1 MTEDYKNKVEETVN
15 IKEVLLK
22 YSRYWYYFLLCTLFF
37 LFCAFLFN
45 RYATPIYSA
54 STTILIRD
62 DSNSSLGA
70 ENLLEG
76 LELFSGKKNLKN
88 EIGILE
94 SFDLV
99 SKTIQDLG
107 FQTSYFHLGNIRTAE
122 VYRNV
127 PFFVNIDSSKT
138 QSLGIAF
145 NIYVLS
151 DNTFEIT
158 TKATNIRQYQPKQ
171 KTFTKQTKVSFKY
184 DQKHTFGE
192 KIETDHFAFTI
203 EKQAIFDST
212 FIDKEYYFVF
222 HDITNLTTN
231 RLKNLSVGPIDK
243 ESSIIKITGKGEVIQ
258 KEIDFL
264 DKLAQNYLGLGL
276 NEKNQ
281 MAANTITFINAQL
294 DEISDSLIYAE
305 NQLERFKESN
315 PKLELSY
322 KEYGTFYQIEQLEKE
337 RSILEVND
345 KYYRALLK
353 YLTSND
359 DINNIIAPS
368 AMGIE
373 DPLLNSLIND
383 LTKLYAEK
391 ASLSLN
397 TSSQHPVF
405 QNVIER
411 IENTKKSL
419 IENVNNIISTSNI
432 AISSINQRIKREESL
447 IYNLPKNERVL
458 VNIKRKFNL
467 NESIYTY
474 LLEKRSEAAI
484 ALAGNVADHKVLDIA
499 RLDNKLPINP
509 KKKMNYLFALLL
521 GFIIP
526 TLWIIIRDFFNDK
539 ITSRHDI
546 EKITN
551 LPLLGNI
558 IHNEKSSNVVVLN
571 NPKSAISH
579 LTMNQYS
586 IPKPEKESKIISITS
601 SIREKNVLLNELSH
615 CFCSLG

>member
-1 MTEDYKNKVEETVN
+1 MTEDYKNKEEETVN

-222 HDITNLTTN
+222 HDITNFTN
-231 RLKNLSVGPIDK
+231 KQV
-243 ESSIIKITGKGEVIQ
+243 
-258 KEIDFL
+258 
-264 DKLAQNYLGLGL
+264 
-276 NEKNQ
+276 
-281 MAANTITFINAQL
+281 
-294 DEISDSLIYAE
+294 
-305 NQLERFKESN
+305 
-315 PKLELSY
+315 
-322 KEYGTFYQIEQLEKE
+322 
-337 RSILEVND
+337 
-345 KYYRALLK
+345 
-353 YLTSND
+353 
-359 DINNIIAPS
+359 
-368 AMGIE
+368 
-373 DPLLNSLIND
+373 
-383 LTKLYAEK
+383 
-391 ASLSLN
+391 
-397 TSSQHPVF
+397 
-405 QNVIER
+405 
-411 IENTKKSL
+411 KKFVSWP
-419 IENVNNIISTSNI
+419 N
-432 AISSINQRIKREESL
+432 R
-447 IYNLPKNERVL
+447 
-458 VNIKRKFNL
+458 
-467 NESIYTY
+467 
-474 LLEKRSEAAI
+474 
-484 ALAGNVADHKVLDIA
+484 
-499 RLDNKLPINP
+499 
-509 KKKMNYLFALLL
+509 
-521 GFIIP
+521 
-526 TLWIIIRDFFNDK
+526 
-539 ITSRHDI
+539 
-546 EKITN
+546 
-551 LPLLGNI
+551 
-558 IHNEKSSNVVVLN
+558 
-571 NPKSAISH
+571 
-579 LTMNQYS
+579 
-586 IPKPEKESKIISITS
+586 
-601 SIREKNVLLNELSH
+601 
-615 CFCSLG
+615 